1 MALASTLLVLAG
13 GTAPSTFAGA
23 SLPPLMGVGLV
34 GGWNNLISLSGGVGQ
49 GLLTFA
55 TVFGVGLIV
64 WVIVSWLWKRRSGG
78 AGGFPVM
85 GLLAG
90 LFFAAL
96 QILVPLVLAIVQGL
110 LTLISSGL
118 SWFAAN
124 MGG

>member
-1 MALASTLLVLAG
+1 MALAPTLLVLSG
-13 GTAPSTFAGA
+13 GASPGAFAAPSFA
-23 SLPPLMGVGLV
+23 PIQGVGMV
-34 GGWNNLISLSGGVGQ
+34 GGWSNLLSLFGGVGQ
-49 GLLTFA
+49 GIMNLC

-64 WVIVSWLWKRRSGG
+64 WMIGSWLWKRRSGG

-96 QILVPLVLAIVQGL
+96 QILVPLVLAIVQGFLTL
-110 LTLISSGL
+110 LTSALTWLG
-118 SWFAAN
+118 AN

>member
-13 GTAPSTFAGA
+13 GTVPSTFAGA
-23 SLPPLMGVGLV
+23 SLSPIMGVGLV
-34 GGWNNLISLSGGVGQ
+34 GGWNNLLSLSGGVGQ
-49 GLLTFA
+49 GIMTLC
-55 TVFGVGLIV
+55 TVFGVGLII
-64 WVIVSWLWKRRSGG
+64 WMLGSWLWKRRSGG

-96 QILVPLVLAIVQGL
+96 QILVPLVLAIVQGILTL
-110 LTLISSGL
+110 LTSGL
-118 SWFAAN
+118 TWLGAN